1 MAAIYEIESGTLVSE
16 NSGSENSG
24 ITTIENHDQL
34 PEYGIALQPVQATTA
49 TRKPGP
55 CDEYMSI
62 LEELLKDL

>member
-1 MAAIYEIESGTLVSE
+1 MAAIYEIESGTLV
-16 NSGSENSG
+16 SENSG

>member
-1 MAAIYEIESGTLVSE
+1 MAAIYEIESGTLV
-16 NSGSENSG
+16 SENSG

-62 LEELLKDL
+62 IEELLKDL